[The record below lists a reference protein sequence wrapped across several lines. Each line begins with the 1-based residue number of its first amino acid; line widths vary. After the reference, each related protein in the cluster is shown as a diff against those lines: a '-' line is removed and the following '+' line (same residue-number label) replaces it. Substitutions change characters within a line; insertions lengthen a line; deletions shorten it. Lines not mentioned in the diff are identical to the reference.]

1 MGKIRTTNLED
12 PESAYVKLDQRII
25 EMPFLNFNTN
35 LSKDKVTAETMN
47 ALAHEMSTILGKDTK
62 WINWMLST
70 DKLMSR
76 TPNNENSPYIWLE
89 IQSIGSFDEKEKC
102 QSLAPKILD
111 AVTKLTDVPKENIH
125 LLLKTLE
132 RHQCVMNGVC

>member
-1 MGKIRTTNLED
+1 MFLRETERSFHYYILYLKIT
-12 PESAYVKLDQRII
+12 
-25 EMPFLNFNTN
+25 FL
-35 LSKDKVTAETMN
+35 K
-47 ALAHEMSTILGKDTK
+47 
-62 WINWMLST
+62 
-70 DKLMSR
+70 

-132 RHQCVMNGVC
+132 RHQCVMNGVCLGKNI